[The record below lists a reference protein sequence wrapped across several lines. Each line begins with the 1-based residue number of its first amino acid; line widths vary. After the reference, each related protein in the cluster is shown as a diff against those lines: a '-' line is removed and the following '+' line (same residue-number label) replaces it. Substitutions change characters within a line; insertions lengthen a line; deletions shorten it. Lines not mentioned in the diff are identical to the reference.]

1 MRPGAGSEATGK
13 SALDILARFRRA
25 LRFSFTRVGRR
36 LFFKAI
42 GNFAVL
48 WQEIEA
54 RAPGLHLEERR
65 EIHVAQLEADHV
77 GHDLVHQRRHRHWNL
92 ELARGFEPE
101 LEILSQQLA
110 REGWREIEVD
120 ERRCFVAGEGRA
132 HHAAVEKLEVV
143 GPRDPATLCQHCGL
157 VYNLTD
163 DTENQVVTD
172 LDQPRTLAFSDIA
185 HSRAE
190 HLEVR
195 VRHFKSLARA
205 GNSDAEAAGAHNLW
219 IAADRSGEKGGAE
232 LFRFRADLLGHLYG
246 NCRRVDDHSWDRA
259 AV

>member
-48 WQEIEA
+48 WQEIEP

-65 EIHVAQLEADHV
+65 EIRVAQLEADHV
-77 GHDLVHQRRHRHWNL
+77 GHDLGHQRRHRHWNL

-101 LEILSQQLA
+101 
-110 REGWREIEVD
+110 
-120 ERRCFVAGEGRA
+120 
-132 HHAAVEKLEVV
+132 
-143 GPRDPATLCQHCGL
+143 
-157 VYNLTD
+157 
-163 DTENQVVTD
+163 
-172 LDQPRTLAFSDIA
+172 
-185 HSRAE
+185 
-190 HLEVR
+190 
-195 VRHFKSLARA
+195 FKSLARA

-232 LFRFRADLLGHLYG
+232 LFRFRADLL
-246 NCRRVDDHSWDRA
+246 
-259 AV
+259 